1 MNAVKLDSV
10 QGENKL
16 VNDST
21 YSKPEIK
28 KDSQVLVKVMAVAVN
43 PIDLQMFQGK
53 NEARIMSSDILGRE
67 LAGIIEETGNNVEN
81 FKKGD
86 EVFLAVGSMG
96 SNGAFAEYVVVS
108 EEILA
113 HKPKELSFEQITAL
127 PIAYVTAWQTVSRLQ
142 LPKESSILI
151 LGASGSVGKALINV
165 LHHFGYH
172 KVIATAGN
180 DYSMGELMKQG
191 LSKEQIVSYKQP
203 DLDRIILTQ
212 NNGFYDIVI
221 DCIGGK
227 MTETGANS
235 LKREGLF
242 VDITNL
248 RTEET
253 NYILFQKAAIIMNI
267 ARYAEPELHFKY
279 GEILNQVSSVLGSAE
294 NWHLQEVLNL
304 GKLSAENLMI
314 AFNLME
320 ENKTN
325 GKKLVL
331 EVE

>member
-1 MNAVKLDSV
+1 MNAVKLVSV

-16 VNDST
+16 INDST

-28 KDSQVLVKVMAVAVN
+28 KESQVLVKVKAVAVN

-67 LAGIIEETGNNVEN
+67 LAGIIEETGNKVKN

-127 PIAYVTAWQTVSRLQ
+127 PIAYVTAWQAVFRLQ

-165 LHHFGYH
+165 LHYFGYH
-172 KVIATAGN
+172 KIIATGGN

-191 LSKEQIVSYKQP
+191 LSKEQIVSYKRS
-203 DLDRIILTQ
+203 DLDRIILTR
-212 NNGFYDIVI
+212 NSGLYDVVI
-221 DCIGGK
+221 DCIGGQ

-235 LKREGLF
+235 LKREGMF

-248 RTEET
+248 RTEEA

-279 GEILNQVSSVLGSAE
+279 GEILNQVSSVLESEE

-304 GKLSAENLMI
+304 GKLSAENLMT

-320 ENKTN
+320 KNKTN
-325 GKKLVL
+325 GKKMVL
-331 EVE
+331 EME

>member
-1 MNAVKLDSV
+1 MNAVKLVSV

-28 KDSQVLVKVMAVAVN
+28 KESQVLVKVKAVAVN

-67 LAGIIEETGNNVEN
+67 LAGIIEETGNKVKS

-127 PIAYVTAWQTVSRLQ
+127 PITYVTAWQAVSRLQ

-165 LHHFGYH
+165 LHYFGYH
-172 KVIATAGN
+172 KIIATAGN
-180 DYSMGELMKQG
+180 DYSMVELMKQG
-191 LSKEQIVSYKQP
+191 LSKEQIVSYKQS

-212 NNGFYDIVI
+212 NSGLYDTVI
-221 DCIGGK
+221 DCIGGQ

-235 LKREGLF
+235 LKREGMF

-248 RTEET
+248 RTEEA

-279 GEILNQVSSVLGSAE
+279 GEILNQVSSVLESE
-294 NWHLQEVLNL
+294 EDWHLQEVLNL
-304 GKLSAENLMI
+304 GKLSAENLMT

-331 EVE
+331 EME

>member
-1 MNAVKLDSV
+1 MNAVKLASV

-28 KDSQVLVKVMAVAVN
+28 KESQVLVKVKAVAVN

-67 LAGIIEETGNNVEN
+67 LAGIIEETGNKVKS

-127 PIAYVTAWQTVSRLQ
+127 PIAYVTAWQAVSRLQ

-151 LGASGSVGKALINV
+151 LGASGSVGKALVNV
-165 LHHFGYH
+165 L
-172 KVIATAGN
+172 
-180 DYSMGELMKQG
+180 DYS
-191 LSKEQIVSYKQP
+191 
-203 DLDRIILTQ
+203 
-212 NNGFYDIVI
+212 
-221 DCIGGK
+221 DCRK
-227 MTETGANS
+227 
-235 LKREGLF
+235 
-242 VDITNL
+242 
-248 RTEET
+248 
-253 NYILFQKAAIIMNI
+253 
-267 ARYAEPELHFKY
+267 
-279 GEILNQVSSVLGSAE
+279 
-294 NWHLQEVLNL
+294 
-304 GKLSAENLMI
+304 
-314 AFNLME
+314 
-320 ENKTN
+320 
-325 GKKLVL
+325 
-331 EVE
+331 

>member
-1 MNAVKLDSV
+1 MNAVKLVSV

-16 VNDST
+16 INDST

-28 KDSQVLVKVMAVAVN
+28 KESQVLVKVKAVAVN

-67 LAGIIEETGNNVEN
+67 LAGIIEETGNKVKN

-127 PIAYVTAWQTVSRLQ
+127 PIAYVTAWQAVFRLQ
-142 LPKESSILI
+142 LPKESSVLI
-151 LGASGSVGKALINV
+151 LGGSGSVGKALINV

-172 KVIATAGN
+172 KIIATAGN

-203 DLDRIILTQ
+203 DLDRIILTR
-212 NNGFYDIVI
+212 NSGLYDVVI
-221 DCIGGK
+221 DCIGGQ

-235 LKREGLF
+235 LKREGMF

-248 RTEET
+248 RTEEA

-279 GEILNQVSSVLGSAE
+279 GEILNQVSFILGSEE
-294 NWHLQEVLNL
+294 NWHLQEALNL
-304 GKLSAENLMI
+304 GKLSAENLMT

-320 ENKTN
+320 KNKTN

-331 EVE
+331 EME